1 MSTPAWGI
9 TLAYW
14 LHMLATV
21 TWVGGLA
28 ALALLVLPSAGRV
41 LDEPAYARLL
51 SEIQRRL
58 DALGWFS
65 LAILVATGL
74 VQMSANPN
82 YQGFFTIGNLWAGA
96 ILVKHLVIAGMIGIS
111 AILTWGILPGL
122 KRMVLRIERARTDP
136 GSVDI
141 DQLTK
146 ASRANARL
154 IRANLILGV
163 IVLALTAIAR
173 AA

>member
-1 MSTPAWGI
+1 MPAPGWGI

-21 TWVGGLA
+21 TWIGGLA

-51 SEIQRRL
+51 GEYQRRL

-65 LAILVATGL
+65 LAVLAATGM

-82 YQGFFTIGNLWAGA
+82 YRGFLTVENVWAGA
-96 ILVKHLVIAGMIGIS
+96 ILAKHLAIAGMVGVS
-111 AILTWGILPGL
+111 ALLTWGVLPGL
-122 KRMVLRIERARTDP
+122 KRSVLRLERARSAP
-136 GSVDI
+136 EAVDLVAL
-141 DQLTK
+141 QK

-154 IRANLILGV
+154 VRLNLILGV
-163 IVLALTAIAR
+163 IVLALTAVAR
-173 AA
+173 AS